1 MCACKHLFTKIYL
14 NMHVNAAESA
24 FGRRHTFMQAE
35 KDNERQNEEFK
46 KRRRGIKSVQ
56 ASLGTSWKDNLMGS

>member
-1 MCACKHLFTKIYL
+1 MCRKMRACKHLFTKIYL

-24 FGRRHTFMQAE
+24 FGRRHMFMQAE

-46 KRRRGIKSVQ
+46 KRRRGIKKCPGV
-56 ASLGTSWKDNLMGS
+56 ARDFVEG